1 VLDDLFNE
9 APKAAP
15 EEAPAAPAVEDDP
28 FSSNGQLPNRSWVD
42 NTGRYTISGR
52 LVKVLDGKVRL
63 LKDNG
68 KFSTVEMRRLSA
80 GDRQYVEQLV
90 AKFGNDLTT
99 KIAAR

>member
-1 VLDDLFNE
+1 
-9 APKAAP
+9 
-15 EEAPAAPAVEDDP
+15 
-28 FSSNGQLPNRSWVD
+28 
-42 NTGRYTISGR
+42 
-52 LVKVLDGKVRL
+52 VLDGKVRL